1 MNIGR
6 RAPCRQSRVGFNPPK
21 QRQNSRRI
29 GGLKPNLR
37 WITAPHPAAAG
48 KKRKTTMDMQ
58 NKAKKLIEMIQTA
71 PVEWKLL
78 TEVADLTRGRVIS
91 KGYLADN
98 LGNYPVYSSQTLNN
112 GEIGKINSFDFD
124 GEFVSWTTDGANAG
138 TVFYRSGK
146 FSITNVCGLI
156 KIKNILELNYK
167 FLFYWLSIEAKKHV
181 YSGMG
186 NPKLMSHQMGKIQIP
201 IPPLEIQ
208 QEIVKILDKFTELE
222 ATLEAELT
230 LRKRQYQYYR
240 DFLLDFDNQIG
251 GIADDYKGRLKDVVW
266 KTLGEVTLP
275 TENIKWKYTD
285 KIYQYIDLTSVSR
298 ENKTITDTIAISA
311 NNAPSR
317 AQKIVKEHDV
327 IFATTRPTLQR
338 FTIISKKFSGE
349 IASTG
354 YCVLRANCKEVLP
367 KWIYYQISTERFNQ
381 YVEVNQIG
389 SAYPAISDA
398 KVKEFKIPTPP
409 LPEQEKIT
417 AILDKFDILTHSIS
431 EGLPYEI
438 ALRRKQYE
446 YYRGQLLSFPKAA

>member
-1 MNIGR
+1 
-6 RAPCRQSRVGFNPPK
+6 
-21 QRQNSRRI
+21 
-29 GGLKPNLR
+29 
-37 WITAPHPAAAG
+37 
-48 KKRKTTMDMQ
+48 MDMQ
-58 NKAKKLIEMIQTA
+58 SKAKKLIEMIQTA
-71 PVEWKLL
+71 PVEWKPLG
-78 TEVADLTRGRVIS
+78 EVAKVLRGKRLTKKELIEGGKYPVFHGGLIPLGWFDQFNRRANQTMIINTGSIGEVIWS
-91 KGYLADN
+91 GVDFWSSDGTFVIQTPNYLDDKFIFYFLKTREGYLK
-98 LGNYPVYSSQTLNN
+98 SQKRVGGVPTIDRLVV
-112 GEIGKINSFDFD
+112 E
-124 GEFVSWTTDGANAG
+124 
-138 TVFYRSGK
+138 
-146 FSITNVCGLI
+146 
-156 KIKNILELNYK
+156 NI
-167 FLFYWLSIEAKKHV
+167 S
-181 YSGMG
+181 
-186 NPKLMSHQMGKIQIP
+186 IP
-201 IPPLEIQ
+201 IPPLETQ
-208 QEIVKILDKFTELE
+208 QKIVKILDKFTKLEATLE
-222 ATLEAELT
+222 ATLEAELA

-240 DFLLDFDNQIG
+240 DFLLDFDNQIWV
-251 GIADDYKGRLKDVVW
+251 GIADGYKGRLKDVVW

-275 TENIKWKYTD
+275 TENIKWKHTD

-381 YVEVNQIG
+381 YVEVNQSG
-389 SAYPAISDA
+389 SAYPAISDV

-417 AILDKFDILTHSIS
+417 AILDKFDTLTHSIS

-446 YYRGQLLSFPKAA
+446 YYRGQLLSFSKAA

>member
-1 MNIGR
+1 M
-6 RAPCRQSRVGFNPPK
+6 QS
-21 QRQNSRRI
+21 
-29 GGLKPNLR
+29 
-37 WITAPHPAAAG
+37 
-48 KKRKTTMDMQ
+48 
-58 NKAKKLIEMIQTA
+58 KAKKLIEMIQTA
-71 PVEWKLL
+71 PVEWKPLGGENGIAIIKTGQAVSKQKISNNIGSYPVINSGKEPL
-78 TEVADLTRGRVIS
+78 GYIDEWNTENDPIGITTRG
-91 KGYLADN
+91 
-98 LGNYPVYSSQTLNN
+98 
-112 GEIGKINSFDFD
+112 
-124 GEFVSWTTDGANAG
+124 AG
-138 TVFYRSGK
+138 VG
-146 FSITNVCGLI
+146 SITWQEGRYFRGN
-156 KIKNILELNYK
+156 LNYAVTIK
-167 FLFYWLSIEAKKHV
+167 DRTELDVRFLYHILLEFEQEIHALCTFTGIPALNASNLKK
-181 YSGMG
+181 
-186 NPKLMSHQMGKIQIP
+186 LLIP

-208 QEIVKILDKFTELE
+208 QKIVKILDKFTELE
-222 ATLEAELT
+222 ATLEATLEAELA
-230 LRKRQYQYYR
+230 LRKHQYRYYR

-251 GIADDYKGRLKDVVW
+251 GGWIADGYKGRLKDVVW
-266 KTLGEVTLP
+266 QTLEEATLP

-381 YVEVNQIG
+381 YVEVNQSG

-398 KVKEFKIPTPP
+398 KVKEFKIPIPP

-417 AILDKFDILTHSIS
+417 AILDKFDTLTHSIS

-446 YYRGQLLSFPKAA
+446 YYREQLLAFPKTA